1 MKTQYVLSVFIAQNG
16 TGKTTLLNAITW
28 CLYEEEFQTKAT
40 DASLFMRKKESAAEP
55 DGEEK
60 TFLISVRLFFAAVLP
75 FVFPGYLC
83 CSQAQ
88 AIRFK
93 P

>member
-1 MKTQYVLSVFIAQNG
+1 
-16 TGKTTLLNAITW
+16 
-28 CLYEEEFQTKAT
+28 
-40 DASLFMRKKESAAEP
+40 MRKKESAAEP

-88 AIRFK
+88 AIRFL